1 MDDARQDLVEE
12 LLALIDD
19 SQLPFVDIL
28 KALDTVREEI
38 ERQIRE
44 KPCPRRRGR
53 RHRPQ
58 MVTVF
63 EHYGITKTKGGQ
75 NGKR

>member
-1 MDDARQDLVEE
+1 MDDARQDLVEK

-53 RHRPQ
+53 RHNP
-58 MVTVF
+58 
-63 EHYGITKTKGGQ
+63 
-75 NGKR
+75 

>member
-19 SQLPFVDIL
+19 SQLPFIDIL
-28 KALDTVREEI
+28 KVLDTVREEI

-44 KPCPRRRGR
+44 KPCRRQ
-53 RHRPQ
+53 RHKPQ
-58 MVTVF
+58 MVMVF
-63 EHYGITKTKGGQ
+63 EHYGITKTKGGR
-75 NGKR
+75 NG